1 MTLYRTTVS
10 AGEGLNFV
18 ISDATRDRHGTR
30 INPNGWELSEFNKN
44 RIALFS
50 HDTRLPIG
58 RWHDVHVEND
68 KLVGRL
74 ELAKEGTGPRVDEI
88 VKLVEQ
94 GFLRAVSAGF
104 EVIDHGKPGQSEFD
118 YERQSLVEA
127 SIVAVGS
134 NPNALMQARAMNLSD
149 DTLSLVFG
157 EQAARPAMALNGR
170 HAATSPINGKP
181 KMQTLSAQV
190 ETAQTNLN
198 AARDA
203 LTAHLKD
210 ENADLEQTNL
220 LSDGVQERVQK
231 LEILQKAERSMA
243 AQTQTIDLPSTVVS
257 RRPLGVKHREAA
269 PQENL
274 IRAATAHFLAYC
286 QRQPV
291 DRILQDRYGDYHDRQ
306 EIEAITAMMSRAAMT
321 PATTTTATWAAE
333 LAATAT
339 ADFVSQLDPSYI
351 FPRLAPM
358 GRQLT
363 FGPDRAHITF
373 PSESATPSPGGSFI
387 AEGGAIPVRK
397 MGFTSIT
404 LSPSKVAVI
413 SVFTSEIMRMSNP
426 QIEGIVRDR
435 IRRDTAIMLDQ
446 LLLDAT
452 ASSAARPAGLLFGVS
467 ATTAST
473 NTNPYGAIMEDIIAL
488 ATKFWD
494 VNAGRKLVLIMHPA
508 NAMMMATAVGPD
520 GTMGWVQE
528 FTNRFTILESTNV
541 TKNKVIMIDAAD
553 LVSVLA
559 VPQFDVSD
567 QATVHME
574 DTTPLPIA
582 TGAQGSGV
590 LATPTSSLWQ
600 QDLVGLRMRL
610 DATWAMIRTGMVQYI
625 NVVDWS

>member
-1 MTLYRTTVS
+1 MMHYRTTGTP
-10 AGEGLNFV
+10 GEGNTFV
-18 ISDATRDRHGTR
+18 ISDGTLDDHGTR
-30 INPNGWELSEFNKN
+30 INPNGWDLSEFKN
-44 RIALFS
+44 NPVALFA
-50 HDTRLPIG
+50 HDNRFPIG
-58 RWHDVHVEND
+58 RWEDVRMESD
-68 KLVGRL
+68 RLVGRL
-74 ELAKEGTGPRVDEI
+74 SLAKKGTSQRIDELI
-88 VKLVEQ
+88 GLIEQ
-94 GFLRAVSAGF
+94 GILRAVSVGF
-104 EVIDHGKPGQSEFD
+104 KVQKQGDPKRSGFD
-118 YERQSLVEA
+118 YDQQLLKEA
-127 SIVAVGS
+127 SVVAVGS
-134 NPNALMQARAMNLSD
+134 NPNALMQARSLNISP

-157 EQAARPAMALNGR
+157 EQAAGQARALNGG
-170 HAATSPINGKP
+170 HAATPSKKVT
-181 KMQTLSAQV
+181 KMENLSAQI
-190 ETAQTNLN
+190 ESAQNSLN

-203 LTAHLKD
+203 LTTHLKD
-210 ENADLEQTNL
+210 ENADIEQTSA
-220 LSDGVQERVQK
+220 LSDGVQEREQK
-231 LEILQKAERSMA
+231 LAVLQKAERAMA
-243 AQTQTIDLPSTVVS
+243 SNITIDLPSKVVA
-257 RRPLGVKHREAA
+257 RKPLGIKHREAA
-269 PQENL
+269 PQDNL
-274 IRAATAHFLAYC
+274 VRAATAHFLAHC
-286 QRQPV
+286 ARVPV
-291 DRILQDRYGDYHDRQ
+291 DRIVQDRYGDYHDRQ
-306 EIEAITAMMSRAAMT
+306 EIEALTGMMSRAAMV
-321 PATTTTATWAAE
+321 PATTTFATWAAE
-333 LAATAT
+333 LATTAT

-373 PSESATPSPGGSFI
+373 PSESSTPSPGGSFI
-387 AEGGAIPVRK
+387 AEGGAIPVRR

-435 IRRDTAIMLDQ
+435 IRKDTAIMLDQ

-582 TGAQGSGV
+582 TGAQGAGV
-590 LATPTSSLWQ
+590 IATPTSSLWQ

-625 NVVDWS
+625 NVVDWA